1 MVADLDCEISEANEC
16 TLMMRLDRLEEWIGK
31 PENMEGLRK
40 VF

>member
-1 MVADLDCEISEANEC
+1 MVADLDCEISEGMKC
-16 TLMMRLDRLEEWIGK
+16 TLMMSLDRLVEWIGK